1 MGVVKMTDNIRMR
14 AQLKGEITEVKIL
27 MTHPMET
34 GRRKNDF
41 GDVIPANFI
50 QTVTATLNGKILL
63 EAQWGTGIY
72 KNPYL
77 TFHMRGAKAGDV
89 VRINWTDNQGKIGVG
104 EIAVTPA

>member
-63 EAQWGTGIY
+63 EAHWGTGIS
-72 KNPYL
+72 KNPRAPSLAQGSYIVYIY
-77 TFHMRGAKAGDV
+77 KV
-89 VRINWTDNQGKIGVG
+89 VSSCDNI
-104 EIAVTPA
+104 I